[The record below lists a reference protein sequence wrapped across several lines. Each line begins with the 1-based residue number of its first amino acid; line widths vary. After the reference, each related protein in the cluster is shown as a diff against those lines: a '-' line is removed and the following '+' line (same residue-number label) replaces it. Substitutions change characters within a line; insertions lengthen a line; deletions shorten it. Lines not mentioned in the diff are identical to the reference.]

1 MPLSD
6 PNDPS
11 VLWLNLTNI
20 VLGVVMLICC
30 GVIAFAVVRE
40 VLARVRS
47 GARLTGALPRSGFV
61 PDDHTFAIPE
71 LGLTMADGGEPAT
84 KPRRKAGP
92 RSK

>member
-1 MPLSD
+1 MPISD

-20 VLGVVMLICC
+20 ALGVVLLICC
-30 GVIAFAVVRE
+30 GVIALAVVKE
-40 VLARVRS
+40 VLVRLRA
-47 GARLTGALPRSGFV
+47 GAHLTGAMPKPGFV
-61 PDDHTFAIPE
+61 PDDHTFHFPE

-84 KPRRKAGP
+84 KPRRKASP